1 MCAATSTGKVLFLGN
16 KPILRNVSRRVNQSF
31 NEFKLFINYIYSN
44 LSSTDKYLLII
55 PGEYLES
62 LLCDPVYEFPQVQ
75 SIFVYDDD
83 KKSFQRND
91 NRYKKLV
98 FCREFELFQVL
109 DRIFID
115 NAIDRSRPID
125 RQAVNDFTSTI
136 TERILSK
143 RPTSQTINDAIRE
156 IESHSDDGIIHSVN
170 GSLVWKIDSVREKI
184 DRHQIRLILRIV
196 RVL

>member
-109 DRIFID
+109 DHIFID

-184 DRHQIRLILRIV
+184 GRHQIRLILRIV
-196 RVL
+196 HVL